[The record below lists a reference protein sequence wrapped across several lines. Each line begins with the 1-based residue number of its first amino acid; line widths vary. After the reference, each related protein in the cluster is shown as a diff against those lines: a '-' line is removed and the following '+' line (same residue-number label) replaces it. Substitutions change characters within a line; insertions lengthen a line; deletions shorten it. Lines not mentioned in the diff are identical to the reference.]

1 MAVCGLS
8 PLQVYLSVDSKI
20 LLAGLFKLLSL
31 GIEIVVDNPVAVS
44 RLTEQKTISLYSDIC
59 MYVNSKNLFS
69 ATINV
74 RICSN
79 VYHFTELSFFNIA
92 LEFILFICI

>member
-20 LLAGLFKLLSL
+20 LLAGLLSL

-44 RLTEQKTISLYSDIC
+44 RLTEQKMIPLYQRYL
-59 MYVNSKNLFS
+59 YV
-69 ATINV
+69 
-74 RICSN
+74 C
-79 VYHFTELSFFNIA
+79 
-92 LEFILFICI
+92 EFQKPI